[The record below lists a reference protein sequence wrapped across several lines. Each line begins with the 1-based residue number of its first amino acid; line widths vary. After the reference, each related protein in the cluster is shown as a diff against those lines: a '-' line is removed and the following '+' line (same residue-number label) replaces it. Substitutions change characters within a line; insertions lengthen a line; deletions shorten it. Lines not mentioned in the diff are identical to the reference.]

1 MSPGFFRAA
10 LYPFKG
16 VAYLARTPSLWKY
29 AAFAFAANLLVFTA
43 LAVALYLSYDKLVDA
58 ITPDRL
64 PAWLSWVQKALPV
77 IVGCFVLLLA
87 ATVGLF
93 LFTIIGN
100 MIAGPF
106 LESMTAVMRVQL
118 GEPAPPPRGFWNAL
132 GRSIA
137 NQLLKLLIF
146 GSIQFVLLG
155 CFFTPLS
162 FLHPVFSGLLTVVF
176 LALEY
181 WDYPL
186 EGRGLMVPARLA
198 YLNSHLRPALGF
210 GTVTWLMLLVPFLG
224 YIMMPAS
231 VCAATLLV
239 HDLDKKSAP

>member
-1 MSPGFFRAA
+1 M

-16 VAYLARTPSLWKY
+16 ITFLARTPSLWKY
-29 AAFAFAANLLVFTA
+29 AIYAFGANLLLFTA
-43 LAVALYLSYDKLVDA
+43 LAIAFWLSYGRLVDWV
-58 ITPDRL
+58 TPDQL
-64 PAWLSWVQKALPV
+64 PGWLSWLQKALPV

-93 LFTIIGN
+93 LFTILGN

-106 LESMTAVMRVQL
+106 LEAMTAAMLAQL
-118 GEPAPPPRGFWNAL
+118 GEAAPPARGFWNAL

-137 NQLLKLLIF
+137 NQLLKLAIF
-146 GSIQFVLLG
+146 GSLQLLLLS

-162 FLHPVFSGLLTVVF
+162 FLHPVLSGLLTVVF

-186 EGRGLMVPARLA
+186 EGRGLMVPARFA

-210 GTVTWLMLLVPFLG
+210 GVVTWLMMLVPFLG
-224 YIMMPAS
+224 YVMLPAS

-239 HDLDKKSAP
+239 HDLGRD